1 MNNQAQTQRQ
11 EVIPTQVHKVT
22 AKHKEVAHT
31 KLQQKAKLQ
40 QKQNMTDNPVCKSRR

>member
-22 AKHKEVAHT
+22 AKHKGVAHT
-31 KLQQKAKLQ
+31 KLQQKAKL
-40 QKQNMTDNPVCKSRR
+40 KQTEHDR